1 MKNLSLS
8 VKIVCLI
15 LTLTISLSLAAC
27 SGSTG
32 SSTPDEAAKTTS
44 EYSAKL
50 FDTSCVHT
58 INITISDD
66 DWNDLKANPTAKTKY
81 KTDITIDGETVTEVS
96 LATKGNT
103 SLTAVA
109 EDKDSDRYSFKV
121 NFGKYVDGQTYYGL
135 NKLNLNNIYADA
147 TYMKDYLSYEIFR
160 QAGVES
166 PLTSYVWL
174 TINGEDHG
182 MYIAIEDVSESYLDR
197 TQNGE
202 GELYKPETEMFENM
216 AQGGGQPN
224 DKNNDGQQPP
234 QGDMQQ
240 PQNGQNDS
248 DSQNNNQP
256 PQMPNGDNGSDRPGS
271 SGGDMTPPNG
281 FDPNSFA
288 NGETPTMPNGFSP
301 PDMPQG
307 DPGNGNSPG
316 GGFGSNA
323 KGADLKYTDDE
334 LDSYSDIFDNDET
347 KADEDSNRRVIAA
360 LKGLSQGENLEE
372 YINTDEVI
380 RYFAAHNFV
389 LSYDS
394 YTGNMLHN
402 YYLYEKEGKLSM
414 LPWDYNLA
422 FGAFGGGQGGKP
434 GDSENSSSDATAL
447 VNTGV
452 DTPLSGSQESD
463 RPMWGWIASSETYLE
478 QYHAVYDKL
487 LQYFESGDFD
497 AEIDRIYNMI
507 LPYVEKDP
515 SAFYTFDQFKTAY
528 KTLKSFCSLRAESIR
543 KQLDGKLSTKTSEQ
557 KDADKVDASSVVI
570 SNMGTHD
577 QGKDNKGPDGQKMT
591 PPDKQGSTAQETE
604 PTNTQ
609 STE

>member
-15 LTLTISLSLAAC
+15 LILTISLSLAAC

-32 SSTPDEAAKTTS
+32 SGTPDGAAKTTS

-50 FDTSCVHT
+50 FDTSYVHT

-81 KTDITIDGETVTEVS
+81 KTDITIDGETVTEAS

-224 DKNNDGQQPP
+224 DKNDDGQQPP

-256 PQMPNGDNGSDRPGS
+256 PQMPN
-271 SGGDMTPPNG
+271 
-281 FDPNSFA
+281 
-288 NGETPTMPNGFSP
+288 
-301 PDMPQG
+301 G

-372 YINTDEVI
+372 YLNTEEVI

-402 YYLYEKEGKLSM
+402 YYLYEKDGKLSM

-463 RPMWGWIASSETYLE
+463 RPMWGWIASNETYLE

-577 QGKDNKGPDGQKMT
+577 QGKDNKEPDGQKMT

>member
-8 VKIVCLI
+8 VRIVCLI

-50 FDTSCVHT
+50 FDTSYVHT

-81 KTDITIDGETVTEVS
+81 KTDITIDGETVTEAS

-202 GELYKPETEMFENM
+202 GELYKPETEQFENM

-224 DKNNDGQQPP
+224 DNNNGGQQPP

-256 PQMPNGDNGSDRPGS
+256 PQMPNGDNGSDRPEPPN
-271 SGGDMTPPNG
+271 GDMTPPNG
-281 FDPNSFA
+281 FDPNNSV
-288 NGETPTMPNGFSP
+288 NGEMPTMPEGASP

-307 DPGNGNSPG
+307 DPDNGNSPG

-372 YINTDEVI
+372 YIDTEEVI

-422 FGAFGGGQGGKP
+422 FGAFGGGQGGKS
-434 GDSENSSSDATAL
+434 GDSE
-447 VNTGV
+447 
-452 DTPLSGSQESD
+452 
-463 RPMWGWIASSETYLE
+463 
-478 QYHAVYDKL
+478 
-487 LQYFESGDFD
+487 
-497 AEIDRIYNMI
+497 
-507 LPYVEKDP
+507 
-515 SAFYTFDQFKTAY
+515 
-528 KTLKSFCSLRAESIR
+528 
-543 KQLDGKLSTKTSEQ
+543 
-557 KDADKVDASSVVI
+557 
-570 SNMGTHD
+570 
-577 QGKDNKGPDGQKMT
+577 
-591 PPDKQGSTAQETE
+591 
-604 PTNTQ
+604 
-609 STE
+609 